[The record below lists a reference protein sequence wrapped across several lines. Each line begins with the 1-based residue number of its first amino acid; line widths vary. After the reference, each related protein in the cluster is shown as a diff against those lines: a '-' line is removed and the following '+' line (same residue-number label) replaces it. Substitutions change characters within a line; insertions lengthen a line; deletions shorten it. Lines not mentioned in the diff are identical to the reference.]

1 MAFFVRPSTQDLEF
15 VRCALEIFGEA
26 SGLRVNYSKSSAILI
41 TNDAEDRARLQSL
54 LQCPIDEFPCRYLGL
69 QLAIKN
75 LTKAQWQPLLDQVRH
90 FIPAWQRGLMQRPG
104 RLILVKSVIA
114 ARPVHQLLVMKPP
127 IWVLEDMD
135 SWMRAFFWAG
145 KDWAHGGQCLV
156 AWNAICKPLT
166 LGGLGVKN
174 LGLQDIA
181 LRVRWEW
188 LWRTD
193 DRRPWQGL
201 QFLVDED
208 ARMVFDSLV
217 KIEVERGTRFYFG
230 EIDRSMVLQYKT
242 LPLHW
247 LVWLTPKRGMQER

>member
-41 TNDAEDRARLQSL
+41 TNDADDRARVQSL
-54 LQCPIDEFPCRYLGL
+54 LQCPIGEFPSRYLGL

-104 RLILVKSVIA
+104 RLILVKSFIA
-114 ARPVHQLLVMKPP
+114 ARPIHQLLLMKPP

-174 LGLQDIA
+174 LQLQSLA

-188 LWRTD
+188 LKRTEPA
-193 DRRPWQGL
+193 RPWQGL
-201 QFLVDED
+201 PMMED
-208 ARMVFDSLV
+208 RLAREVFDSLV
-217 KIEVERGTRFYFG
+217 HIQVGSG
-230 EIDRSMVLQYKT
+230 DSVL
-242 LPLHW
+242 LW
-247 LVWLTPKRGMQER
+247 RD